1 MAGNDSFLT
10 LSCRLNQV
18 RRQSNSAPTRQEPYG
33 NTYLYFCFDINI
45 LFQRSPAGGGR
56 QFRDY
61 LPRTECSAGRMILTN
76 VGSKRR
82 QRLASTATICDD
94 TRRFCQR
101 VPSRHPRP
109 RRACP
114 RSMACASSRRR
125 PAIRASCA
133 PPPSSASPRPR
144 SHTASARWS
153 SISTSPCS
161 TAAIAAYASTAAA
174 GPISRRCSASLPRCT
189 ASPNASAAGRAGSR
203 SCRSRRSP
211 RSGCCPGSPPSRRTI
226 PTSPS
231 SWRQPPRRRSDA
243 ARLRRLAGLHRRDRG
258 AAPAAAAR
266 GHAAGGDALR
276 GESASGLQ
284 PGPARRAGPAARTGR
299 PAPLAPALRSG
310 LGRRLVI
317 LVRSSARA
325 RARPGAG
332 LRFPPLQHAGA
343 GRGERHRSRHRA
355 PHADRAR
362 LERRTLVPL
371 FKCQA
376 EAPERCCLITTA
388 ASRRRLEVQAFRK
401 WILGEARTAARPAT
415 DGDGRPR

>member
-1 MAGNDSFLT
+1 
-10 LSCRLNQV
+10 
-18 RRQSNSAPTRQEPYG
+18 
-33 NTYLYFCFDINI
+33 
-45 LFQRSPAGGGR
+45 
-56 QFRDY
+56 
-61 LPRTECSAGRMILTN
+61 MILTN

-161 TAAIAAYASTAAA
+161 TAAIAAYGSTAAA

-203 SCRSRRSP
+203 SSRSRRSP

-231 SWRQPPRRRSDA
+231 SWRP
-243 ARLRRLAGLHRRDRG
+243 
-258 AAPAAAAR
+258 
-266 GHAAGGDALR
+266 
-276 GESASGLQ
+276 
-284 PGPARRAGPAARTGR
+284 
-299 PAPLAPALRSG
+299 
-310 LGRRLVI
+310 
-317 LVRSSARA
+317 
-325 RARPGAG
+325 
-332 LRFPPLQHAGA
+332 
-343 GRGERHRSRHRA
+343 
-355 PHADRAR
+355 
-362 LERRTLVPL
+362 
-371 FKCQA
+371 
-376 EAPERCCLITTA
+376 TTA
-388 ASRRRLEVQAFRK
+388 ASIRRGATSTPGWPTPARPRRRARCR
-401 WILGEARTAARPAT
+401 GARTRCWRRRSSRRICIRSAARPCSPRGAGRAHRPT
-415 DGDGRPR
+415 CTAGPCSTIWAGTPTGHTGSLVSASPRPTWRRPPVSASTACWCRPR